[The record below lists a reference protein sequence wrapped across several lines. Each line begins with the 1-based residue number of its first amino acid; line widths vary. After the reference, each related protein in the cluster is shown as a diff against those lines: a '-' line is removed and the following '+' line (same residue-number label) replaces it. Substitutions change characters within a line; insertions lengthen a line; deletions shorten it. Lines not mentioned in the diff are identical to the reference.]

1 METGT
6 AEHKILISGG
16 VMILILLSLFGNI
29 LVCCAVYYSRN
40 LRARVNYLI
49 VSLAISDILI
59 AAVAM
64 PLWMIFEMT
73 HYMNMSD
80 EAGHRLMTFWMF
92 VDMLGGIASIANLV
106 AISYERLWS
115 VFSPLKH
122 RRYLTNIMLAGIIG
136 LVWGYAI
143 FIAASTIFLFPDWKY
158 RSVYNAVLSFFFPLF
173 LIFTAYAI
181 IFIIVNRS
189 PRSVVSAQDNF
200 KINITICIII
210 GCFFICWAPHFIFS
224 VLYTHCESCAEHFED
239 RLWYRSLSMWLHYAN
254 SCVNPLVYGI
264 ANAQYKEAFKSVFKK
279 VCLCCL
285 FNKETIQSPEPL
297 PIYYPANNKSI
308 DSGKLQVELE
318 PEDKEPLGAVGCN
331 GKQVDVDEMYLPGD
345 YRALPLFPSP
355 GTPRTRRWHS
365 DTSTTTETFLTSS
378 VLESPCF
385 DHAIN
390 FDTALLNPES
400 LSRTSYL

>member
-1 METGT
+1 
-6 AEHKILISGG
+6 
-16 VMILILLSLFGNI
+16 MILIILSLFGNI

-59 AAVAM
+59 AAIAM
-64 PLWMIFEMT
+64 PLWMTFEMT
-73 HYMNMSD
+73 HYMNMSH
-80 EAGHRLMTFWMF
+80 EAALRLMKFWVF
-92 VDMLGGIASIANLV
+92 VDILGGIASIANLV

-122 RRYLTNIMLAGIIG
+122 RRYLTNFMLAGIIG
-136 LVWGYAI
+136 VVWTYA
-143 FIAASTIFLFPDWKY
+143 FFVAASTVFLLPEWKY
-158 RSVYNAVLSFFFPLF
+158 LSLYTSIIGFFFPLF

-210 GCFFICWAPHFIFS
+210 GFFFVCWAPHFIFS
-224 VLYTHCESCAEHFED
+224 VLNSHCESCSEHFVE
-239 RLWYRSLSMWLHYAN
+239 RLWYRSLTAWLHYAN

-264 ANAQYKEAFKSVFKK
+264 ANVQYKEAFKAVFKK
-279 VCLCCL
+279 ICLTCL
-285 FNKETIQSPEPL
+285 YKKESTPSPNPL
-297 PIYYPANNKSI
+297 PIYYPAHNKSI
-308 DSGKLQVELE
+308 DSAKLQVELE
-318 PEDKEPLGAVGCN
+318 PEDKEPEGAVGGYN
-331 GKQVDVDEMYLPGD
+331 RKQVDVDDRYLPGD
-345 YRALPLFPSP
+345 YRALPQFPSP
-355 GTPRTRRWHS
+355 RTPRTRRWHS
-365 DTSTTTETFLTSS
+365 DTSTTTETFLSAS
-378 VLESPCF
+378 VLESPCL
-385 DHAIN
+385 DDVIS